1 MEDYWEKKLNDE
13 RTFYEEQLKMSETQF
28 KELEHRLK
36 EYDEVL
42 MKTSDSKDVQDVD
55 DDKLSTIEETF
66 SLECQISDWEEEI
79 LNLKNELKEKETIHK
94 NDVLKMNTIY
104 EIKIKEKE
112 TEAQLYKNKLADLQ
126 MSINQS
132 QTESQTDSDKL
143 WERAKSYKDIT
154 NHQTSNSASTGPQS
168 LPCELV
174 SEAHREVRRLQQ
186 LRRHIQ
192 EECDHLLL
200 RKISLEEAERRKDC
214 VTETLECKTRSSDK
228 MIINSINQKLS
239 QQSAKCH
246 LLQDAMKLQ
255 KNSFEK
261 LLSQINNQHKQQISE
276 YESLIKSGQD
286 INRKYIQK
294 NQEQVEKL
302 VLSENVIEQ
311 LVSENETLV
320 IQLELL
326 TNK

>member
-1 MEDYWEKKLNDE
+1 
-13 RTFYEEQLKMSETQF
+13 
-28 KELEHRLK
+28 
-36 EYDEVL
+36 
-42 MKTSDSKDVQDVD
+42 
-55 DDKLSTIEETF
+55 
-66 SLECQISDWEEEI
+66 
-79 LNLKNELKEKETIHK
+79 
-94 NDVLKMNTIY
+94 
-104 EIKIKEKE
+104 
-112 TEAQLYKNKLADLQ
+112 
-126 MSINQS
+126 
-132 QTESQTDSDKL
+132 
-143 WERAKSYKDIT
+143 
-154 NHQTSNSASTGPQS
+154 
-168 LPCELV
+168 
-174 SEAHREVRRLQQ
+174 
-186 LRRHIQ
+186 
-192 EECDHLLL
+192 
-200 RKISLEEAERRKDC
+200 
-214 VTETLECKTRSSDK
+214 

-276 YESLIKSGQD
+276 YESLIKLGQD
-286 INRKYIQK
+286 INKKYIQK

>member
-1 MEDYWEKKLNDE
+1 MAIPNFEFVF
-13 RTFYEEQLKMSETQF
+13 T
-28 KELEHRLK
+28 
-36 EYDEVL
+36 
-42 MKTSDSKDVQDVD
+42 
-55 DDKLSTIEETF
+55 
-66 SLECQISDWEEEI
+66 
-79 LNLKNELKEKETIHK
+79 
-94 NDVLKMNTIY
+94 
-104 EIKIKEKE
+104 
-112 TEAQLYKNKLADLQ
+112 LQ
-126 MSINQS
+126 
-132 QTESQTDSDKL
+132 
-143 WERAKSYKDIT
+143 
-154 NHQTSNSASTGPQS
+154 
-168 LPCELV
+168 
-174 SEAHREVRRLQQ
+174 
-186 LRRHIQ
+186 
-192 EECDHLLL
+192 
-200 RKISLEEAERRKDC
+200 ISLEEAERKKDY
-214 VTETLECKTRSSDK
+214 VTETLESKTRSSDK

-326 TNK
+326 KNK